1 MAIAIELSADTSKLE
16 AAFARAKDTVATQT
30 AGMVSSVGSVAQ
42 AMEQALGGAE
52 SALAGLGSAGIPG
65 LDQLENV
72 LAGFGVQVQATSAAT
87 QFWIG
92 ALALGLKGFS
102 VQEFVTSVFS
112 ANHELAQL
120 ALTATRLGLTNDQI
134 QTLGYAMKTL
144 GGLDTQTGLKSALD
158 LYQKINTEFHDTAA
172 GSSAGTISKLFTA
185 NGLSITDA
193 SGELKSFNDLLHEA
207 ALLISNA
214 GSEIDKIQIA
224 KLLGLSQDWIA
235 VLEKGPNQLDKAR
248 SAAAAAGAVIDDS
261 LIKKAVEF
269 DQWWSRAWSSFTTS
283 GKAAAVDVGNYIKG
297 LFDSLEDPANLTD
310 KLNNLQKR
318 RSEIL
323 AQRGPSEDQST
334 ILDGAIALA
343 QGARDAA
350 IQNAKDKLAA
360 DMADKHGLP
369 AGDAQGVP
377 GTYHPESNPFGA
389 LTIPSQK
396 ADAQQAPALTVKPSL
411 PTNQPTQI
419 PSTKSDA
426 TESADEVERYT
437 NQLEKSVEVLKAQ
450 VAVFGLGNAERV
462 KATDLA
468 KAEAAARERGS
479 ALTDQERAKIEQ
491 LAQAHADETK
501 RLEDL
506 KKAQQAVAEATN
518 YFGSQVIDVFDQM
531 VFQGAKASD
540 VMKNLAESIVKAA
553 LQATLLGSGPL
564 AGLFGTQGQNGNVG
578 GIFGS
583 LGQSLA
589 SSFGFGGARAAGGA
603 VDGGKSYL
611 VGENGPEM
619 IRMGASGTVLP
630 NSVLT
635 AGSGGSGSSPTVNVH
650 NYGAEVQTSNSN
662 GPSGPQIDV
671 IVRQVIMK
679 DLDQRGDLSRMLER
693 RGLRRA

>member
-1 MAIAIELSADTSKLE
+1 MAIAIELSADTAKLE
-16 AAFARAKDTVATQT
+16 AAFARARDTIATQT
-30 AGMVSSVGSVAQ
+30 AGMVSSVASVAQ
-42 AMEQALGGAE
+42 AMDQALGGTEGAF
-52 SALAGLGSAGIPG
+52 AGLGNAAIPAF
-65 LDQLENV
+65 DQLSQIMS
-72 LAGFGVQVQATSAAT
+72 GFGVQVQATAGAA
-87 QFWIG
+87 QFWLG
-92 ALALGLKGFS
+92 TLALGLKGFS
-102 VQEFVTSVFS
+102 VTEFITEVIS

-120 ALTATRLGLTNDQI
+120 ALTATRLGMTTDQI

-158 LYQKINTEFHDTAA
+158 LYQKINAEFHETAA
-172 GSSAGTISKLFTA
+172 GGSAGSISKLFAA
-185 NGLSITDA
+185 NGMSITDA

-235 VLEKGPNQLDKAR
+235 VLEKGPTALDKAR
-248 SAAAAAGAVIDDS
+248 AAASAAGAGIDEN

-269 DQWWSRAWSSFTTS
+269 DQWWSRSFNLFADI
-283 GKAAAVDVGNYIKG
+283 GKAAAVDVGYYIKH
-297 LFDSLEDPANLTD
+297 LFDVLEDPAFLSD
-310 KLNNLQKR
+310 KLDNLKR
-318 RSEIL
+318 QRNDLL
-323 AQRGPSEDQST
+323 AQRGVAEDQST
-334 ILDGAIALA
+334 ILDVPIKLTQAAKDASL
-343 QGARDAA
+343 QSARD
-350 IQNAKDKLAA
+350 QLAA
-360 DMADKHGLP
+360 AMADKRGLP
-369 AGDAQGVP
+369 AGDAQGLA

-396 ADAQQAPALTVKPSL
+396 ADGEPPPSLTIKPSL
-411 PTNQPTQI
+411 PTNKPTQI

-506 KKAQQAVAEATN
+506 KRAQQAVAEATN

-531 VFQGAKASD
+531 IFQGAKASD
-540 VMKNLAESIVKAA
+540 VMRNLAESIVKAA